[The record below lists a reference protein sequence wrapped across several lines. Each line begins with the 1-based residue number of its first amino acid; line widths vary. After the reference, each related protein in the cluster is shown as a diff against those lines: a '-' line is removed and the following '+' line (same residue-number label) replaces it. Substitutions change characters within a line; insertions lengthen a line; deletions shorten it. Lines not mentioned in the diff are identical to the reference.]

1 MGILIS
7 ICSVVGVATLVYFLL
22 CMMYAGLS
30 TSFTLVWLLVSLVAF
45 SASWSMV
52 WMQNN
57 NLMLPRWARCS
68 ILVMVF
74 AGIAAFSYA
83 EGLILYYGNQSAP
96 KTVEYLLV
104 LGARVK
110 GTTITGSLQKRL
122 DTALTYL
129 KDNEDTKVIV
139 TGGKG
144 PGEDITEG
152 AAMAEYLIAHGI
164 EPTRILKEEKATN
177 TYENIQFSRELI
189 RDADAQVAI
198 VTNRFHIFRSVSMA
212 KAQGMTNV
220 VGLSA
225 PTDPILGISYYTREA
240 IAVLKY
246 KITGHM

>member
-1 MGILIS
+1 
-7 ICSVVGVATLVYFLL
+7 
-22 CMMYAGLS
+22 MYAGLS
-30 TSFTLVWLLVSLVAF
+30 TSFTLVWLLFSLAAF
-45 SASWSMV
+45 AASGIMV
-52 WMQNN
+52 WIQNN
-57 NLMLPRWARCS
+57 NVTVPRWARCS
-68 ILVMVF
+68 IVVIVF
-74 AGIAAFSYA
+74 AGIVAFSYA

-96 KTVEYLLV
+96 DNVEYLLV
-104 LGARVK
+104 LGARVN
-110 GTTITGSLQKRL
+110 GTTVTGSLQKRL

-129 KDNEDTKVIV
+129 EENEHTKVIV

-152 AAMAEYLIAHGI
+152 EAMAEYLIAHGI
-164 EPTRILKEEKATN
+164 EPTRILKEEQATN

-189 RDADAQVAI
+189 NNEDAQVAI